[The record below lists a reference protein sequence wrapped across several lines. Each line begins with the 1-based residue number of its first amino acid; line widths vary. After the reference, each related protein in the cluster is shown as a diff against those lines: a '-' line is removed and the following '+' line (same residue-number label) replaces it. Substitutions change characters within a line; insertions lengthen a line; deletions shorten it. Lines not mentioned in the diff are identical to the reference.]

1 MKRIG
6 CLVGDFLSSHPA
18 LFRGTF
24 EFYDPIFWSY
34 NLFQCMKEPRLHIK
48 GFLLFMTTTQPP
60 PATTTSPKPENSFRD
75 VISLQAIVVTLTIGF
90 LAYIQ
95 RDPDFTLKVEI
106 GFLLLVSGPLSGL
119 WRITR
124 AQNETSSGLEHLY
137 TPAVRHYAMQSF
149 LIGMVI
155 VGGAAIGYW
164 AYLLPGQVLIPA
176 P

>member
-1 MKRIG
+1 
-6 CLVGDFLSSHPA
+6 
-18 LFRGTF
+18 
-24 EFYDPIFWSY
+24 
-34 NLFQCMKEPRLHIK
+34 
-48 GFLLFMTTTQPP
+48 MTTTQPP

-164 AYLLPGQVLIPA
+164 AYLLPGQVLILFQLRKWDELINMFVHVQTTERLFSCHLA
-176 P
+176 PNFS

>member
-1 MKRIG
+1 
-6 CLVGDFLSSHPA
+6 
-18 LFRGTF
+18 
-24 EFYDPIFWSY
+24 
-34 NLFQCMKEPRLHIK
+34 
-48 GFLLFMTTTQPP
+48 MTNTQPP
-60 PATTTSPKPENSFRD
+60 PAATTSPKPENSFRD

-124 AQNETSSGLEHLY
+124 AHNETSSGLEHLY

-149 LIGMVI
+149 MIGLVV
-155 VGGAAIGYW
+155 VGGAAVGYW
-164 AYLLPGQVLIPA
+164 AYLLPGQILISVQ
-176 P
+176 

>member
-1 MKRIG
+1 M
-6 CLVGDFLSSHPA
+6 
-18 LFRGTF
+18 
-24 EFYDPIFWSY
+24 
-34 NLFQCMKEPRLHIK
+34 M
-48 GFLLFMTTTQPP
+48 
-60 PATTTSPKPENSFRD
+60 SPKPENSFRD

-124 AQNETSSGLEHLY
+124 AHNETSSGLEHLY

-149 LIGMVI
+149 LIGLVI
-155 VGGAAIGYW
+155 VGGAAVGYW
-164 AYLLPGQVLIPA
+164 AYLLPGQVLISVQ
-176 P
+176 

>member
-1 MKRIG
+1 
-6 CLVGDFLSSHPA
+6 
-18 LFRGTF
+18 
-24 EFYDPIFWSY
+24 
-34 NLFQCMKEPRLHIK
+34 
-48 GFLLFMTTTQPP
+48 MTTTQPP
-60 PATTTSPKPENSFRD
+60 PATTSSPKPENSFRD

-155 VGGAAIGYW
+155 VGGAAVGYW
-164 AYLLPGQVLIPA
+164 AYLLPGQVFVSGQ
-176 P
+176 